1 MSQLISIDGIC
12 VRQDVGGRF
21 CLNDLHRAAGG
32 EKRHQPTNWL
42 ALAQTKE
49 LIGEI
54 IATPEITGV
63 LDNQPTSVINGG
75 DNRGTYACKEL
86 VYAYAMWISAA
97 FNLKVIRTFDAIQS
111 AARDNC
117 AADKVQAGIM
127 ILESAAKTLN
137 LSNSSKLAG
146 YQKLQQFVG
155 IPELMP
161 AYAIDAPSDA
171 ADGSSRPTSSLT
183 AILKR
188 HNIPISTPAAYRRLV
203 QLGIVQ
209 HCERPSCSAKA
220 KNGVKAFWAVTARGC
235 QYGKNITSPNNPRET
250 QPHFFDSRAGDLLKL
265 MMMEAQA

>member
-1 MSQLISIDGIC
+1 MNQLISIDGIC
-12 VRQDVGGRF
+12 VRQDVDGRF

-63 LDNQPTSVINGG
+63 LDNQPITVINGG
-75 DNRGTYACKEL
+75 DYRGTYACKEL

-137 LSNSSKLAG
+137 LSNSS
-146 YQKLQQFVG
+146 
-155 IPELMP
+155 
-161 AYAIDAPSDA
+161 
-171 ADGSSRPTSSLT
+171 
-183 AILKR
+183 
-188 HNIPISTPAAYRRLV
+188 
-203 QLGIVQ
+203 
-209 HCERPSCSAKA
+209 
-220 KNGVKAFWAVTARGC
+220 
-235 QYGKNITSPNNPRET
+235 
-250 QPHFFDSRAGDLLKL
+250 
-265 MMMEAQA
+265 